1 MGKYGRGA
9 RGAHRAPRA
18 PAGAA
23 DGNGQERRADSAR
36 GAAARPEAVAAAPQN
51 RTKGIAFLC
60 DFARALCAKPHK
72 KRLLCDFGGLDG
84 GAAIRAS
91 ARLGYLIYSTVF
103 RQMRWKTGY
112 SRSARSR
119 FATGG

>member
-60 DFARALCAKPHK
+60 DFARAPFAQNRTK
-72 KRLLCDFGGLDG
+72 KGFCVTLGGLT
-84 GAAIRAS
+84 A
-91 ARLGYLIYSTVF
+91 ARL
-103 RQMRWKTGY
+103 
-112 SRSARSR
+112 SAHLRGS
-119 FATGG
+119 AT